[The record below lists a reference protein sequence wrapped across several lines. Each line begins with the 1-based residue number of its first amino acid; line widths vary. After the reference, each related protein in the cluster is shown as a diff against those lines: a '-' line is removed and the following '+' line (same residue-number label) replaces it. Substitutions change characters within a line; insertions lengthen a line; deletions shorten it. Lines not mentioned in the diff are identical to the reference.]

1 MGIFQGDSFITDKN
15 EDIYIENGVFTS
27 CDIEEPHY
35 HFESNIMKVD
45 NKNNQIIARPMRLY
59 SGFPINYFTICCFT

>member
-27 CDIEEPHY
+27 CDIEQASLS
-35 HFESNIMKVD
+35 F
-45 NKNNQIIARPMRLY
+45 
-59 SGFPINYFTICCFT
+59 